1 MSGAMSPADHEPT
14 LRVLGAGRAGLS
26 RHVRRREF
34 IMLVGSAV
42 ATLSPLAGRAQQIG
56 APRKVGVLFPGA
68 LGADRER
75 LINEGLA
82 NELGNQKA
90 VLVVRSSAGDEQL
103 LSKYAAELATDVD
116 VILAIASGSLL
127 AARRA
132 SRTTPIVA
140 LDLEADPIAIGAAQS
155 LNRPGGNVTG
165 IFLDAPEIAGK
176 WLQIV
181 REVLPRTRKVALLY
195 DLHLDQTQLK
205 SAENSAR
212 NGGIQTLR
220 YGVNQPSELRGAF
233 QGASDAKVDAM
244 LVHSSPVFVD
254 QAAVIAELALEYHMP
269 TIGLFPIYAK
279 AGGLFSYGPN
289 NFELFKQAGGI
300 AGKILRGAN
309 PAEFPIQRPVYLSFV
324 INFRTA
330 KTLHVAIPPSLSAL
344 ADEAVE

>member
-1 MSGAMSPADHEPT
+1 MT
-14 LRVLGAGRAGLS
+14 CTWT
-26 RHVRRREF
+26 RR
-34 IMLVGSAV
+34 SC
-42 ATLSPLAGRAQQIG
+42 
-56 APRKVGVLFPGA
+56 
-68 LGADRER
+68 
-75 LINEGLA
+75 
-82 NELGNQKA
+82 
-90 VLVVRSSAGDEQL
+90 
-103 LSKYAAELATDVD
+103 
-116 VILAIASGSLL
+116 
-127 AARRA
+127 
-132 SRTTPIVA
+132 
-140 LDLEADPIAIGAAQS
+140 
-155 LNRPGGNVTG
+155 
-165 IFLDAPEIAGK
+165 
-176 WLQIV
+176 
-181 REVLPRTRKVALLY
+181 
-195 DLHLDQTQLK
+195 K

-330 KTLHVAIPPSLSAL
+330 KALHVAIPPSLSAL